1 MLHDSSRNEWQA
13 TKRGGCPSLVCGCA
27 WGYPL
32 LGGAD
37 CDEHAWHAGALTPTP
52 PPPPHTRP
60 PGLTRLGY
68 PDILLVAL
76 LSGVPEELLFRG
88 EWAAWCPDSCR
99 VQAP

>member
-1 MLHDSSRNEWQA
+1 
-13 TKRGGCPSLVCGCA
+13 V
-27 WGYPL
+27 
-32 LGGAD
+32 
-37 CDEHAWHAGALTPTP
+37 
-52 PPPPHTRP
+52 
-60 PGLTRLGY
+60 LTRLGY